1 MTETNRSDR
10 TTGSALT
17 IARGYAGVRL
27 LLAAVIAAAVIA
39 QLVDLLGR
47 TTPGKTGNFF
57 SYFTIQSNLI
67 VAIVLAVSAAMMW
80 RGRSPRWVE
89 LARGAAT
96 VYISITGVVYS
107 LLLSGVDVDTALP
120 WVNVVLHYVIPVLM
134 VIDWLLDLP
143 VRAIG
148 FRSAIWWLAYP
159 LLYLGYSLVR
169 GPIVDWYPYPFIDPR
184 HDGYGHVA
192 IMSVFVAIAAA
203 VFVVMVAGATRLPGR
218 TVRWD
223 D

>member
-1 MTETNRSDR
+1 MTETSRSR
-10 TTGSALT
+10 STSGSALT
-17 IARGYAGVRL
+17 IARVYAGVRFL
-27 LLAAVIAAAVIA
+27 LVAVIAAAVIA
-39 QLVDLLGR
+39 QLVDLLSR
-47 TTPGKTGNFF
+47 TPPGKAGNFF
-57 SYFTIQSNLI
+57 SYFTIQSNII
-67 VAIVLAVSAAMMW
+67 VAVVLATSGAMLW

-107 LLLSGVDVDTALP
+107 LLLSGTDVDTALP
-120 WVNVVLHYVIPVLM
+120 WVNVVLHYAIPVLM

-143 VRAIG
+143 VHAIG
-148 FRSAIWWLAYP
+148 IRSASWWLAYP
-159 LLYLGYSLVR
+159 LLYLAYSLIR

-184 HDGYGHVA
+184 HDGYGHVVV
-192 IMSVFVAIAAA
+192 MSVFVAIAAA
-203 VFVVMVAGATRLPGR
+203 VFVVLVAGATRLPGR